1 MISNFKFQISI
12 PCVWYNNGSQFPY
25 LCVGMSVMAGEKEWQ
40 TPKLKNSIC
49 GVASFALNIKL
60 ILNFNLLCLFYG
72 FQFPYLP
79 LCVQAWELQRRERE
93 GQTPKLKN
101 SICGVASFALNIMII
116 SNFNPLCLFYGSQFP
131 YLPPWVCIGMS
142 IYGVGRE
149 RAANAQVKE
158 LYLWSCKFR
167 IKLYQDFDFQFLLF
181 RVPNFPAFFNPMFG
195 EIEEYIQIHS
205 YESHGGKKSGK
216 RPLEGL

>member
-1 MISNFKFQISI
+1 MPKLKNSICGVASFALNIMMISNFKFQISI

-25 LCVGMSVMAGEKEWQ
+25 LCVGMSVMAGEKEW
-40 TPKLKNSIC
+40 
-49 GVASFALNIKL
+49 
-60 ILNFNLLCLFYG
+60 
-72 FQFPYLP
+72 
-79 LCVQAWELQRRERE
+79 
-93 GQTPKLKN
+93 QTPKLKN

-167 IKLYQDFDFQFLLF
+167 IKLYHDFDFQFLLF